1 MEKAEFEVGK
11 FYVVHPFPTYGV
23 RRRGIA
29 AMVLRRTKT
38 KVVFAYLSRNEE
50 GLRKAKVER
59 RVLKMNDGVE
69 EATGYGKWDSIVPT
83 KATQVCAKPSAWD
96 GVPDPADRR

>member
-1 MEKAEFEVGK
+1 MGKAEFEVGK

-23 RRRGIA
+23 RRRGVA
-29 AMVLRRTKT
+29 AMVLRRTMT
-38 KVVFAYLSRNEE
+38 KVVFVYLSRNEE

-83 KATQVCAKPSAWD
+83 KATQVCAKPSVWD
-96 GVPDPADRR
+96 TVPDPADRR